1 MNEIP
6 IMDTERDTEYKEK
19 FNDNIIFDE
28 KTFSIMSFLSC

>member
-19 FNDNIIFDE
+19 FNNIIFDE